1 MSSALSV
8 IQEKAQRL
16 SPQRQVEVIKLIEML
31 LLEEQ
36 APATRGLT
44 FDWADGPD
52 DLPAPYDS
60 VELQHQVLEWRI
72 DERWNMSLLKK
83 TI

>member
-16 SPQRQVEVIKLIEML
+16 SPQRQVEVIKFIEML

-60 VELQHQVLEWRI
+60 VELQHQALEWRI
-72 DERWNMSLLKK
+72 DEQWDNK
-83 TI
+83 

>member
-1 MSSALSV
+1 MSSALV
-8 IQEKAQRL
+8 IIQEKAQQL
-16 SPQRQVEVIKLIEML
+16 SPQKQVEVIKFIEML

-52 DLPAPYDS
+52 DLPVPYDS
-60 VELQHQVLEWRI
+60 VELQHQALWSRV
-72 DERWNMSLLKK
+72 DEQWDNK
-83 TI
+83 

>member
-1 MSSALSV
+1 MSSALAV
-8 IQEKAQRL
+8 IHEKVQQL
-16 SPQRQVEVIKLIEML
+16 SPQKQVEVIKFIEML

-52 DLPAPYDS
+52 ELPVPYDS
-60 VELQHQVLEWRI
+60 VELQHQALESRI
-72 DERWNMSLLKK
+72 NEQWDSK
-83 TI
+83 